1 MRRREFIVALGG
13 AVAGWP
19 LPARAQEPM
28 PVIGYLNSGAARPMA
43 SLVTALHD
51 GLRQA
56 GYVEGRN
63 VAIEYRWSEGRSDRL
78 SELAAELVR
87 LRVSVIV
94 AVGGSAPAQA
104 ASGHQWGHA
113 RTTPTRAVHAPAAST
128 TATASDFAWSPS
140 QPENL
145 CVERPHCRSRR

>member
-87 LRVSVIV
+87 LR
-94 AVGGSAPAQA
+94 
-104 ASGHQWGHA
+104 
-113 RTTPTRAVHAPAAST
+113 
-128 TATASDFAWSPS
+128 
-140 QPENL
+140 
-145 CVERPHCRSRR
+145 CRSS